1 MKTCKREKS
10 VATFSIVAYD
20 PENGDLGVA
29 VQSKFLA
36 VGAVVPWAKAGV
48 GAITTQSWANTTYGP
63 DGLRLMAEGL
73 SAQEALEKLVE
84 GDEERDRRQAGIVDA
99 CGNAAAYTGKECF
112 AWAGHIVGESF
123 ACQGNILVSE
133 EAVQAMARAF
143 EESAG
148 ELADRLVVA
157 LEAGQE
163 AGGDSRGK
171 QSAALLVVREK
182 GGYGGFNDR
191 YVDLRVD
198 DHPTPIQE
206 LKRLLGLYKLY
217 FFKSKPEDLLSLQG
231 EVAREV
237 QEILS
242 ELGYYSG
249 EINGLYDEATK
260 QALFDFAGIENLEE
274 RLQEGAYID
283 RVVLEFM
290 RRKRGAGDN
299 LKEDKQRSPRPVPQG
314 R

>member
-1 MKTCKREKS
+1 VAVSKRGEL

-36 VGAVVPWAKAGV
+36 VGAVVPWAKARV
-48 GAITTQSWANTTYGP
+48 GAVATQSWANTTYGP
-63 DGLRLMAEGL
+63 EGLRLMAKGMT
-73 SAQEALEKLVE
+73 AQEALDKLVE
-84 GDEERDRRQAGIVDA
+84 ADEERARRQAGMVDA
-99 CGNAAAYTGKECF
+99 RGNAAAYTGEGCF
-112 AWAGHIVGESF
+112 DWAGHIVGEGGDELCPF

-133 EAVQAMARAF
+133 ETVQAMARAF
-143 EESAG
+143 EESEG
-148 ELADRLVVA
+148 ELADRLVAA

-163 AGGDSRGK
+163 AGGDSRGR

-191 YVDLRVD
+191 YLDLRVD

-206 LKRLLGLYKLY
+206 LKRLLELHKLY
-217 FFKSKPEDLLSLQG
+217 FFKSKPEALLPLEG
-231 EVAREV
+231 EVTLEV

-249 EINGLYDEATK
+249 EINGLYDEATR
-260 QALFDFAGIENLEE
+260 QALFDFSGIENLEE
-274 RLQEGAYID
+274 RWQEESYID

-290 RRKRGAGDN
+290 RGKRG
-299 LKEDKQRSPRPVPQG
+299 
-314 R
+314 

>member
-1 MKTCKREKS
+1 VTVCKREEL

-48 GAITTQSWANTTYGP
+48 GAVATQSWANTTYGP
-63 DGLRLMAEGL
+63 EGLRLMAEGL
-73 SAQEALEKLVE
+73 SAQDALEKLVE
-84 GDEERDRRQAGIVDA
+84 ADEERDLRQAGIVDA
-99 CGNAAAYTGKECF
+99 RGNAAAYTGEECF
-112 AWAGHIVGESF
+112 EWAGHIVGEGL

-133 EAVQAMARAF
+133 ETVQAMARTF
-143 EESAG
+143 EENEG
-148 ELADRLVVA
+148 ELSDRLVAA

-163 AGGDSRGK
+163 AGGDSRGR

-191 YVDLRVD
+191 YLDLRVD
-198 DHPTPIQE
+198 DHLAPIQE
-206 LKRLLGLYKLY
+206 LKRLLELHQLY
-217 FFKSKPEDLLSLQG
+217 FFKSKPEHLLPLEG

-237 QEILS
+237 QQILS

-249 EINGLYDEATK
+249 QISGLYDEATK
-260 QALFDFAGIENLEE
+260 KALFDFSGIENLEE
-274 RLQEGAYID
+274 RWQEGAYID
-283 RVVLEFM
+283 RVVLEFV
-290 RRKRGAGDN
+290 REKRDAQ
-299 LKEDKQRSPRPVPQG
+299 KA
-314 R
+314 

>member
-1 MKTCKREKS
+1 MLGRLSPVTTETAKTRQLSKRDQV
-10 VATFSIVAYD
+10 VATFSIVAHD

-48 GAITTQSWANTTYGP
+48 GAVATQSWANTTYGP
-63 DGLRLMAEGL
+63 EGLRLMAEGL
-73 SAQEALEKLVE
+73 SAQDALEKLVKA
-84 GDEERDRRQAGIVDA
+84 DEERALRQAGMVDA
-99 CGNAAAYTGKECF
+99 HGDAAAYTGEGCF
-112 AWAGHIVGESF
+112 EWAGHIVGEGF

-133 EAVQAMARAF
+133 ETVQAMAQAF
-143 EESAG
+143 EESEG
-148 ELADRLVVA
+148 ELSDRLVAA
-157 LEAGQE
+157 LESGQK
-163 AGGDSRGK
+163 AGGDSRGR

-191 YVDLRVD
+191 YLDLRVD

-206 LKRLLGLYKLY
+206 LKRLLELHKLY
-217 FFKSKPEDLLSLQG
+217 FFKSKPEHLQSLEG

-249 EINGLYDEATK
+249 EINGLYNEPTR
-260 QALFDFAGIENLEE
+260 QALFDFSGIENLEE
-274 RLQEGAYID
+274 RWQEGAYID

-290 RRKRGAGDN
+290 RQKRNA
-299 LKEDKQRSPRPVPQG
+299 E
-314 R
+314 

>member
-1 MKTCKREKS
+1 MTTCKREKS

-20 PENGDLGVA
+20 PENGDLGVG

-48 GAITTQSWANTTYGP
+48 GTIATQSWANTTYGP
-63 DGLRLMAEGL
+63 EGLRLMAEGL
-73 SAQEALEKLVE
+73 TAQEALDKLVE
-84 GDEERDRRQAGIVDA
+84 ADEEPTRRQAGMVDA
-99 CGNAAAYTGKECF
+99 RGSAAAYTGEGCF
-112 AWAGHIVGESF
+112 EWAGHIVGKGF

-133 EAVQAMARAF
+133 ETVQAMARTF
-143 EESAG
+143 EKSEG
-148 ELADRLVVA
+148 ELADRLVAA

-163 AGGDSRGK
+163 AGGDSRGR

-206 LKRLLGLYKLY
+206 LKRLLELHRLY
-217 FFKSKPEDLLSLQG
+217 FFKSKPEDLLPLEG
-231 EVAREV
+231 TVAREI

-249 EINGLYDEATK
+249 EINGLYDEATN
-260 QALFDFAGIENLEE
+260 QALLDFTSIENLEE
-274 RLQEGAYID
+274 RWQEEAYID
-283 RVVLEFM
+283 PVVLKFM
-290 RRKRGAGDN
+290 RQKRGAG
-299 LKEDKQRSPRPVPQG
+299 
-314 R
+314 

>member
-1 MKTCKREKS
+1 VTTCKREKL
-10 VATFSIVAYD
+10 VTTFSIVAYD
-20 PENGDLGVA
+20 PENGELGIA

-48 GAITTQSWANTTYGP
+48 GAVATQSWANTTYGP
-63 DGLRLMAEGL
+63 EGLRLMAEGL

-84 GDEERDRRQAGIVDA
+84 ADEGRDRRQAGMVDA
-99 CGNAAAYTGKECF
+99 HGNAAAYTGEGCF
-112 AWAGHIVGESF
+112 EWAGHIVGEGF

-133 EAVQAMARAF
+133 ETVQAMARAF
-143 EESAG
+143 EKSAG
-148 ELADRLVVA
+148 ELSDRLVAA

-163 AGGDSRGK
+163 AGGDSRGR

-206 LKRLLGLYKLY
+206 LKRLLELHKLY
-217 FFKSKPEDLLSLQG
+217 FFKSKLEDLLPLEG

-237 QEILS
+237 QETLS

-249 EINGLYDEATK
+249 QINGLYDEATR
-260 QALFDFAGIENLEE
+260 QALFGFSGIENLEE
-274 RLQEGAYID
+274 RWQEEAYID
-283 RVVLEFM
+283 PVVLEFM
-290 RRKRGAGDN
+290 RRKRSAG
-299 LKEDKQRSPRPVPQG
+299 
-314 R
+314 

>member
-1 MKTCKREKS
+1 
-10 VATFSIVAYD
+10 
-20 PENGDLGVA
+20 
-29 VQSKFLA
+29 
-36 VGAVVPWAKAGV
+36 VPWAKAGV

-290 RRKRGAGDN
+290 RRKRGASDN

-314 R
+314 H

>member
-1 MKTCKREKS
+1 MTTCKREKL

-29 VQSKFLA
+29 VESKFLA

-48 GAITTQSWANTTYGP
+48 GAVATQSWANTTYGP
-63 DGLRLMAEGL
+63 EGLRLMAEGL
-73 SAQEALEKLVE
+73 SAQETLEKLIEADE
-84 GDEERDRRQAGIVDA
+84 GRDRRQAGMVDA
-99 CGNAAAYTGKECF
+99 YGNAAAYTGKGCF
-112 AWAGHIVGESF
+112 AWAGHIVGEGF

-133 EAVQAMARAF
+133 ETVQAMAQAF
-143 EESAG
+143 EESEG
-148 ELADRLVVA
+148 ELADRLVAA

-163 AGGDSRGK
+163 AGGDSRGQ

-182 GGYGGFNDR
+182 GGYGGFNDC

-198 DHPTPIQE
+198 DHSTPIEE
-206 LKRLLGLYKLY
+206 LKRLLELHKLY
-217 FFKSKPEDLLSLQG
+217 FFKSKSEDLLPLEG

-249 EINGLYDEATK
+249 EINGLYDEATRK
-260 QALFDFAGIENLEE
+260 ALFDFSSIENLEE
-274 RLQEGAYID
+274 RWQEGAYID
-283 RVVLEFM
+283 PVVLEFM
-290 RRKRGAGDN
+290 RRKRGTKGD
-299 LKEDKQRSPRPVPQG
+299 KRRSPRPVPQDH
-314 R
+314 

>member
-1 MKTCKREKS
+1 MTVYKQEKS

-36 VGAVVPWAKAGV
+36 VGAVVPWARAGV
-48 GAITTQSWANTTYGP
+48 GAVATQSYANTTYGP
-63 DGLRLMAEGL
+63 EGLRLMAEGL
-73 SAQEALEKLVE
+73 TAQEALEKLVE
-84 GDEERDRRQAGIVDA
+84 ADEERDRRQAGTVDA
-99 CGNAAAYTGKECF
+99 RGNAAAYTGKGCF
-112 AWAGHIVGESF
+112 DWAGHIVGEGGGKPGPF

-133 EAVQAMARAF
+133 ETVQAMARTF
-143 EESAG
+143 EASEG
-148 ELADRLVVA
+148 KLADRLTAA

-163 AGGDSRGK
+163 AGGDSRGR

-191 YVDLRVD
+191 YLDLRVD
-198 DHPTPIQE
+198 DHPWPIQE
-206 LKRLLGLYKLY
+206 LKRLLELHKLY
-217 FFKSKPEDLLSLQG
+217 FFKSKAEDLLPLEG

-237 QEILS
+237 QETLS

-260 QALFDFAGIENLEE
+260 KALFDFSGIENLEE
-274 RLQEGAYID
+274 RWQGGALID

-290 RRKRGAGDN
+290 RQKRGA
-299 LKEDKQRSPRPVPQG
+299 E
-314 R
+314 

>member
-1 MKTCKREKS
+1 MKGCKRGKS

-36 VGAVVPWAKAGV
+36 VGAVVPWARAGV
-48 GAITTQSWANTTYGP
+48 GAVATQSWANTTYGP
-63 DGLRLMAEGL
+63 EGLRLMAEGL
-73 SAQEALEKLVE
+73 SAQEALRKLVE
-84 GDEERDRRQAGIVDA
+84 ADEERAMRQAGIVDA
-99 CGNAAAYTGKECF
+99 HGNAAAYTGEECF
-112 AWAGHIVGESF
+112 EWAGHIVGKGF

-133 EAVQAMARAF
+133 ETVQAMAQAF
-143 EESAG
+143 EESEG
-148 ELADRLVVA
+148 ELAERLVAA

-163 AGGDSRGK
+163 AGGDSRGR

-206 LKRLLGLYKLY
+206 LKRLLELHRLY
-217 FFKSKPEDLLSLQG
+217 FFKSKPENLIPLEG
-231 EVAREV
+231 KVAREV
-237 QEILS
+237 QEILF
-242 ELGYYSG
+242 ELGYYRG
-249 EINGLYDEATK
+249 EISGLYDEATR
-260 QALFDFAGIENLEE
+260 QALFDFSGIENLEE
-274 RLQEGAYID
+274 RWQEGAYID

-290 RRKRGAGDN
+290 RRKRG
-299 LKEDKQRSPRPVPQG
+299 
-314 R
+314 

>member
-1 MKTCKREKS
+1 MQRRILVTVFRREKS
-10 VATFSIVAYD
+10 VTTFSIVAYD

-48 GAITTQSWANTTYGP
+48 GAIATQSWANTTYGP
-63 DGLRLMAEGL
+63 EGLRLMAGGL
-73 SAQEALEKLVE
+73 SAQETLEKLVE
-84 GDEERDRRQAGIVDA
+84 ADEERDRRQAGMVDA
-99 CGNAAAYTGKECF
+99 HGNAAAYTGKECF
-112 AWAGHIVGESF
+112 EWAGHIVGEGF

-133 EAVQAMARAF
+133 ETVQAMAWTF
-143 EESAG
+143 EESQG
-148 ELADRLVVA
+148 ELAERLVAA

-163 AGGDSRGK
+163 AGGDSRGR

-191 YVDLRVD
+191 YLDLRVD

-206 LKRLLGLYKLY
+206 LKRLLELHKLY
-217 FFKSKPEDLLSLQG
+217 FFKSKSEDLLPLEG
-231 EVAREV
+231 KVAREV

-249 EINGLYDEATK
+249 QINGLYDEATR
-260 QALFDFAGIENLEE
+260 QALFDLSGIENLEE
-274 RLQEGAYID
+274 RWQEEAYID
-283 RVVLEFM
+283 PVVLEFM
-290 RRKRGAGDN
+290 RQKRGAG
-299 LKEDKQRSPRPVPQG
+299 
-314 R
+314 